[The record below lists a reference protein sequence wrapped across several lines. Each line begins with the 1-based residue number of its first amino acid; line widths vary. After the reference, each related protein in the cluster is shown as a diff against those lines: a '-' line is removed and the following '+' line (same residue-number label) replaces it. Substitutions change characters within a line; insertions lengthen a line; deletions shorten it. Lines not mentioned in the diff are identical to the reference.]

1 MAEQAKIT
9 SLDALE
15 RFRADLIIFMT
26 TAHRC
31 VDEAGD
37 EVRRTRQ
44 WLQGE
49 QRTHWEGQARLRK
62 RVLDQ
67 AEADLYSARLSGLKD
82 RTIVQEEAVRK
93 AKRAMAEAEDK
104 LRVLKKW
111 NRDFDNNADP
121 LVKRL
126 EGMRYFL
133 DHDMPKALTY
143 LVQAQKTLEAYA
155 ETPAA
160 RVTEGG
166 QP

>member
-1 MAEQAKIT
+1 MSEQAKVT

-15 RFRADLIIFMT
+15 RFRADLIIFIN

-49 QRTHWEGQARLRK
+49 QRMHWEGEARRRK

-93 AKRAMAEAEDK
+93 AKRVMTEAEEK

-111 NRDFDNNADP
+111 NRDFDNHTDP

-126 EGMRYFL
+126 EGMRYYL

-143 LVQAQKTLEAYA
+143 LVQAQRTLEAYA
-155 ETPAA
+155 ESPEPPAA
-160 RVTEGG
+160 E
-166 QP
+166 

>member
-1 MAEQAKIT
+1 MAEQAKVT

-15 RFRADLIIFMT
+15 RFRADLIVFIT

-49 QRTHWEGQARLRK
+49 GRMRWEGEARRRK

-82 RTIVQEEAVRK
+82 RTLVQEEAVRK

-104 LRVLKKW
+104 LRAVKKW
-111 NRDFDNNADP
+111 NRDFDNSADP

-126 EGMRYFL
+126 EGMRYYL
-133 DHDMPKALTY
+133 DHDMPKALAF

-155 ETPAA
+155 EPSAPPPAA
-160 RVTEGG
+160 
-166 QP
+166 

>member
-15 RFRADLIIFMT
+15 RFRADLIVFMT

-49 QRTHWEGQARLRK
+49 QRTHWEGAARQRK

-67 AEADLYSARLSGLKD
+67 AEADLYSARISGLKD

-133 DHDMPKALTY
+133 DHDMPKALTF

-155 ETPAA
+155 EAPSPANPE
-160 RVTEGG
+160 V
-166 QP
+166 QS

>member
-15 RFRADLIIFMT
+15 RFRADLIVFLN

-31 VDEAGD
+31 VDEASD

-49 QRTHWEGQARLRK
+49 QRMHWEGEARK
-62 RVLDQ
+62 RMRVLAQ
-67 AEADLYSARLSGLKD
+67 AEAELYSARLSGMKD
-82 RTIVQEEAVRK
+82 RTLVEEIAVRK
-93 AKRAMAEAEDK
+93 AKLALEEAEEK
-104 LRVLKKW
+104 LRAVKKW
-111 NRDFDNNADP
+111 NRDFDNHADP

-143 LVQAQKTLEAYA
+143 LVQAQQTLEAYA
-155 ETPAA
+155 QAPSPPP
-160 RVTEGG
+160 TE
-166 QP
+166 

>member
-1 MAEQAKIT
+1 MADQAKVT

-15 RFRADLIIFMT
+15 SFRASLIVFMT

-31 VDEAGD
+31 VDEGGD
-37 EVRRTRQ
+37 EVRRTRM

-49 QRTHWEGQARLRK
+49 QRMHWEGECRKRK

-82 RTIVQEEAVRK
+82 RTQVQENAVRK
-93 AKRAMAEAEDK
+93 AKAAMAEAEEK
-104 LRVLKKW
+104 LVRVKKW
-111 NRDFDNNADP
+111 NRDFDDDADP

-143 LVQAQKTLEAYA
+143 LVQAHRTLESYA
-155 ETPAA
+155 ETSTPRSTPAA
-160 RVTEGG
+160 E
-166 QP
+166 

>member
-1 MAEQAKIT
+1 MADQAKVT

-15 RFRADLIIFMT
+15 RFRADLIVFIT

-93 AKRAMAEAEDK
+93 AKRAMAEAEEK

-121 LVKRL
+121 LVRRL
-126 EGMRYFL
+126 EGIRYFL

-143 LVQAQKTLEAYA
+143 LVRAQETLEAYA
-155 ETPAA
+155 ESPPPPPAA
-160 RVTEGG
+160 
-166 QP
+166 

>member
-1 MAEQAKIT
+1 MAEQAKVT

-15 RFRADLIIFMT
+15 RFRADLIVFIT

-37 EVRRTRQ
+37 EVRRTRG

-49 QRTHWEGQARLRK
+49 QRMHWEGEARRRK

-93 AKRAMAEAEDK
+93 AKRAMTEAEDK

-111 NRDFDNNADP
+111 NRDFDNLADP

-143 LVQAQKTLEAYA
+143 LVQAQTTLEAYA
-155 ETPAA
+155 ESNAPPPSA
-160 RVTEGG
+160 
-166 QP
+166 

>member
-1 MAEQAKIT
+1 MAEQAKVT

-15 RFRADLIIFMT
+15 SFRANLIIFMT

-31 VDEAGD
+31 LDEAGD

-44 WLQGE
+44 WLQSE
-49 QRTHWEGQARLRK
+49 QRMHWEGEARRRK

-111 NRDFDNNADP
+111 NRDFDHCADP

-133 DHDMPKALTY
+133 DHDMPKALAY
-143 LVQAQKTLEAYA
+143 LVQAQQTLEAYA
-155 ETPAA
+155 ESPAPPPS
-160 RVTEGG
+160 
-166 QP
+166 Q

>member
-1 MAEQAKIT
+1 MADQAKVT

-49 QRTHWEGQARLRK
+49 QRTHWEGQAKLRK

-82 RTIVQEEAVRK
+82 RTIVQEEGVRK
-93 AKRAMAEAEDK
+93 ARRAMAEAEDK

-121 LVKRL
+121 LVRRL
-126 EGMRYFL
+126 EGIRYFL
-133 DHDMPKALTY
+133 DHDMPKALIY
-143 LVQAQKTLEAYA
+143 LLRAQETLEAYA
-155 ETPAA
+155 ETPAPPPA
-160 RVTEGG
+160 
-166 QP
+166 P

>member
-1 MAEQAKIT
+1 MAEQAKVT

-15 RFRADLIIFMT
+15 RFRADLIVFIT

-49 QRTHWEGQARLRK
+49 QRMHWEGEARKRK

-82 RTIVQEEAVRK
+82 RTLVQEEAVRK

-104 LRVLKKW
+104 LRAVKKW
-111 NRDFDNNADP
+111 NRDFDNHADP

-126 EGMRYFL
+126 EGMRYYL
-133 DHDMPKALTY
+133 DHDMPKALTF
-143 LVQAQKTLEAYA
+143 LVRAQQTLEAYA
-155 ETPAA
+155 EPSAPPPTA
-160 RVTEGG
+160 
-166 QP
+166 

>member
-15 RFRADLIIFMT
+15 RFRADLIVFIT

-44 WLQGE
+44 WIQGE
-49 QRTHWEGQARLRK
+49 QRMHWEGEARRRK
-62 RVLDQ
+62 RTLDQ

-93 AKRAMAEAEDK
+93 AKRAMGEAEDK

-111 NRDFDNNADP
+111 NRDFDSGIDP

-133 DHDMPKALTY
+133 DHDLPKALTF
-143 LVQAQKTLEAYA
+143 LLQAQQTLEAYA
-155 ETPAA
+155 ESPAPPPA
-160 RVTEGG
+160 S
-166 QP
+166 

>member
-1 MAEQAKIT
+1 MAEQAKVT

-49 QRTHWEGQARLRK
+49 QRTHWEGAARQRK

-111 NRDFDNNADP
+111 NRDFDNHADP

-133 DHDMPKALTY
+133 DHDMPKALTF

-155 ETPAA
+155 EASAPPPS
-160 RVTEGG
+160 E
-166 QP
+166 

>member
-1 MAEQAKIT
+1 MAEQAKVT
-9 SLDALE
+9 SLEALE
-15 RFRADLIIFMT
+15 RFRADLIVFIT
-26 TAHRC
+26 AAHRC

-37 EVRRTRQ
+37 EVRRTRM

-49 QRTHWEGQARLRK
+49 QRMYWEGAARK
-62 RVLDQ
+62 RKRALDQ

-111 NRDFDNNADP
+111 NRDFDNSADP

-155 ETPAA
+155 ETPKPTPA
-160 RVTEGG
+160 E
-166 QP
+166 

>member
-15 RFRADLIIFMT
+15 RFRADLIVFIT

-49 QRTHWEGQARLRK
+49 QRMHWEGEARKRK

-82 RTIVQEEAVRK
+82 RTLVQEEAVRK

-104 LRVLKKW
+104 LRALKKW
-111 NRDFDNNADP
+111 NRDFDHSADP

-133 DHDMPKALTY
+133 DHDLPKALTF

-155 ETPAA
+155 EAPAPSPS
-160 RVTEGG
+160 E
-166 QP
+166 

>member
-15 RFRADLIIFMT
+15 RFRADLIVFIT
-26 TAHRC
+26 NAHRC

-49 QRTHWEGQARLRK
+49 QRMHWEGEARRRK

-67 AEADLYSARLSGLKD
+67 ADADLYSARLSGLKD

-93 AKRAMAEAEDK
+93 AKRAMTEAEDK

-111 NRDFDNNADP
+111 NRDFDNCADP

-143 LVQAQKTLEAYA
+143 LVQAQRTLEAYA

>member
-1 MAEQAKIT
+1 MAEQAKVT

-15 RFRADLIIFMT
+15 RFRADLIVFMT

-49 QRTHWEGQARLRK
+49 QRMHWEGEARRRK

-111 NRDFDNNADP
+111 NRDFDHHADP

-133 DHDMPKALTY
+133 DHDMPKALTF

-155 ETPAA
+155 EAPAPPPAA
-160 RVTEGG
+160 
-166 QP
+166 

>member
-1 MAEQAKIT
+1 MAEQAKVT

-15 RFRADLIIFMT
+15 RFRADLIIFIT

-44 WLQGE
+44 WIQGE
-49 QRTHWEGQARLRK
+49 QRVHWEGEARRRK

-67 AEADLYSARLSGLKD
+67 AEGDLYSARLSGLKD
-82 RTIVQEEAVRK
+82 RTIVQEELVRRTK
-93 AKRAMAEAEDK
+93 NALSEAEDK

-111 NRDFDNNADP
+111 NRDFEDRADP
-121 LVKRL
+121 LVKRI

-155 ETPAA
+155 ETKMPAGEM
-160 RVTEGG
+160 TSD
-166 QP
+166 Q

>member
-1 MAEQAKIT
+1 MAEQAKVT

-15 RFRADLIIFMT
+15 RFRADLIVFMT

-49 QRTHWEGQARLRK
+49 QRMHWEGEARRRK

-104 LRVLKKW
+104 LRALKKW
-111 NRDFDNNADP
+111 NRDFDHHADP

-133 DHDMPKALTY
+133 DHDMPKALTF

-155 ETPAA
+155 EAPAPPPAA
-160 RVTEGG
+160 
-166 QP
+166 

>member
-1 MAEQAKIT
+1 MAEQAKVT

-15 RFRADLIIFMT
+15 RFRADLIVFINA
-26 TAHRC
+26 AHRC

-49 QRTHWEGQARLRK
+49 QRTHWEGEARRRK
-62 RVLDQ
+62 RTLDQ

-93 AKRAMAEAEDK
+93 AKRAMAETEEK
-104 LRVLKKW
+104 LRMLKKW

-126 EGMRYFL
+126 EGMRFYL
-133 DHDMPKALTY
+133 DHDMPKALTF

-155 ETPAA
+155 EPSAPPPTP
-160 RVTEGG
+160 
-166 QP
+166 

>member
-1 MAEQAKIT
+1 MSDQAKVT

-15 RFRADLIIFMT
+15 RFRADLIIFIT

-49 QRTHWEGQARLRK
+49 QRTHWEGAARQRK

-133 DHDMPKALTY
+133 DHDLPKALTF
-143 LVQAQKTLEAYA
+143 LVQAQKTLESYA
-155 ETPAA
+155 EAEKRMTND
-160 RVTEGG
+160 
-166 QP
+166 Q

>member
-1 MAEQAKIT
+1 MSEQAKIT

-15 RFRADLIIFMT
+15 SFRANLIIFMT
-26 TAHRC
+26 TAHRS

-49 QRTHWEGQARLRK
+49 QRTHWEGEAKRRK

-104 LRVLKKW
+104 LRMLKKW
-111 NRDFDNNADP
+111 NRDFDNCTDQ

-126 EGMRYFL
+126 EGMRFFL
-133 DHDMPKALTY
+133 DHDMPKALAY
-143 LVQAQKTLEAYA
+143 LVQAQRTLESYA
-155 ETPAA
+155 EPSAPSA
-160 RVTEGG
+160 E
-166 QP
+166 

>member
-1 MAEQAKIT
+1 MAEQAKVT

-15 RFRADLIIFMT
+15 SFRANLIIFIT
-26 TAHRC
+26 TSHRC

-49 QRTHWEGQARLRK
+49 QRMHWEGEARKRK

-82 RTIVQEEAVRK
+82 RTIVQETAVRK
-93 AKRAMAEAEDK
+93 AKAAMGEAEDK
-104 LRVLKKW
+104 LRMVKKW
-111 NRDFDNNADP
+111 NRDFDNHADS

-155 ETPAA
+155 DSAPPPAA
-160 RVTEGG
+160 
-166 QP
+166 

>member
-15 RFRADLIIFMT
+15 RFRADLIVFIT
-26 TAHRC
+26 NAHRC

-49 QRTHWEGQARLRK
+49 QRMHWEGEARRRK

-67 AEADLYSARLSGLKD
+67 ADADLYSARLSGLKD

-93 AKRAMAEAEDK
+93 AKRAMTEAEDK

-111 NRDFDNNADP
+111 NRDFDNCADP

-126 EGMRYFL
+126 EGKFASSRFA
-133 DHDMPKALTY
+133 KARARSTPPASGDTTTRSLTFTFCF
-143 LVQAQKTLEAYA
+143 VM
-155 ETPAA
+155 
-160 RVTEGG
+160 
-166 QP
+166 

>member
-1 MAEQAKIT
+1 MADQAKVT

-15 RFRADLIIFMT
+15 RFRADLIVFIT

-37 EVRRTRQ
+37 EVKRTRG

-49 QRTHWEGQARLRK
+49 QRMHWEGQARLRK

-104 LRVLKKW
+104 LRALKKW

-121 LVKRL
+121 LVRRM

-133 DHDMPKALTY
+133 DHDLPKALTF
-143 LVQAQKTLEAYA
+143 LVQAQQTLEAYA
-155 ETPAA
+155 ESPPPPPAA
-160 RVTEGG
+160 
-166 QP
+166 

>member
-1 MAEQAKIT
+1 MAEQAKVT

-15 RFRADLIIFMT
+15 SFRANLIIFMT

-37 EVRRTRQ
+37 EVRKTRQ

-49 QRTHWEGQARLRK
+49 QRTHWEGEARKRK

-82 RTIVQEEAVRK
+82 RTIVQENAVRK
-93 AKRAMAEAEDK
+93 AKHALTEAEEK
-104 LRVLKKW
+104 LRAVKKW
-111 NRDFDNNADP
+111 NRDFDGCADP

-126 EGMRYFL
+126 EGLRYFL
-133 DHDMPKALTY
+133 DHDMPKALAY
-143 LVQAQKTLEAYA
+143 LVQAQRTLEAYA

-160 RVTEGG
+160 RAPEGG
-166 QP
+166 QS

>member
-9 SLDALE
+9 SLEALE
-15 RFRADLIIFMT
+15 SFRANLIIFMT

-49 QRTHWEGQARLRK
+49 QRTHWEGEARRRK

-67 AEADLYSARLSGLKD
+67 AEADLYSARLSDLKD

-93 AKRAMAEAEDK
+93 AKRALAEAEDK
-104 LRVLKKW
+104 LRALKKW
-111 NRDFDNNADP
+111 NRDFDNCTDQ

-133 DHDMPKALTY
+133 DHDMPKALAY
-143 LVQAQKTLEAYA
+143 LVQAQRTLEGYA
-155 ETPAA
+155 EPSGPSA
-160 RVTEGG
+160 E
-166 QP
+166 

>member
-15 RFRADLIIFMT
+15 SFRANLIVFMT

-49 QRTHWEGQARLRK
+49 QRMHWEGEARRRK

-93 AKRAMAEAEDK
+93 SKRGMEEAEDK
-104 LRVLKKW
+104 LRAVKKW
-111 NRDFDNNADP
+111 NRDFDNATDS

-126 EGMRYFL
+126 EGMRYYL
-133 DHDMPKALTY
+133 DHDMPKALAY
-143 LVQAQKTLEAYA
+143 LVQAQRTLESYA
-155 ETPAA
+155 EPSAPPA
-160 RVTEGG
+160 E
-166 QP
+166 

>member
-15 RFRADLIIFMT
+15 RFRADLIVFMT

-49 QRTHWEGQARLRK
+49 QRTHWEGAARQRK

-67 AEADLYSARLSGLKD
+67 AEADLYSARISGLKD

-133 DHDMPKALTY
+133 DHDLPKALTF

-155 ETPAA
+155 EAPSPGNSEA
-160 RVTEGG
+160 
-166 QP
+166 QS

>member
-1 MAEQAKIT
+1 MAEQAKVT

-15 RFRADLIIFMT
+15 SFRANLIVFMT

-49 QRTHWEGQARLRK
+49 GRMHWEGEARRRK

-67 AEADLYSARLSGLKD
+67 AEADLYSARLSDLKD

-104 LRVLKKW
+104 LRMLKKW
-111 NRDFDNNADP
+111 NRDFDNSTDQ

-126 EGMRYFL
+126 EGMRFFL
-133 DHDMPKALTY
+133 DHDMPKALAY
-143 LVQAQKTLEAYA
+143 LVQAQRTLEGYA
-155 ETPAA
+155 EASTPTA
-160 RVTEGG
+160 E
-166 QP
+166 

>member
-1 MAEQAKIT
+1 MADQAKVT

-15 RFRADLIIFMT
+15 RFRADLIVFIT

-37 EVRRTRQ
+37 EVKRTRG

-49 QRTHWEGQARLRK
+49 QRMHWEGQARLRK

-104 LRVLKKW
+104 LRALK
-111 NRDFDNNADP
+111 
-121 LVKRL
+121 
-126 EGMRYFL
+126 
-133 DHDMPKALTY
+133 
-143 LVQAQKTLEAYA
+143 
-155 ETPAA
+155 
-160 RVTEGG
+160 
-166 QP
+166 

>member
-15 RFRADLIIFMT
+15 SFRANLIVFMT

-49 QRTHWEGQARLRK
+49 QRMHWEGEARRRK

-67 AEADLYSARLSGLKD
+67 TEADLYSARLSGLKD

-93 AKRAMAEAEDK
+93 AKRAMTEAEDK

-111 NRDFDNNADP
+111 NRDFDNATDS
-121 LVKRL
+121 LVKRI

-133 DHDMPKALTY
+133 DHDMPKALAY
-143 LVQAQKTLEAYA
+143 LVQAQRTLESYA
-155 ETPAA
+155 ENPTPSA
-160 RVTEGG
+160 E
-166 QP
+166 

>member
-15 RFRADLIIFMT
+15 RFRADLIVFIT

-49 QRTHWEGQARLRK
+49 QRMHWEGEARRRK

-104 LRVLKKW
+104 LRALKKW
-111 NRDFDNNADP
+111 NRDFDHGADP

-133 DHDMPKALTY
+133 DHDMPKALMY
-143 LVQAQKTLEAYA
+143 LVQAQQTLEAYA
-155 ETPAA
+155 QAAAPPPAA
-160 RVTEGG
+160 
-166 QP
+166 

>member
-1 MAEQAKIT
+1 MSDQAKVT

-15 RFRADLIIFMT
+15 RFRADLIIFIT

-49 QRTHWEGQARLRK
+49 QRTHWEGAARQRK

-111 NRDFDNNADP
+111 NRDFDNNAGP

-133 DHDMPKALTY
+133 DHDLPKALTF
-143 LVQAQKTLEAYA
+143 LVQAQKTLESYA
-155 ETPAA
+155 EAEKRMTND
-160 RVTEGG
+160 
-166 QP
+166 Q

>member
-133 DHDMPKALTY
+133 GHDMPKALTF

-155 ETPAA
+155 EASAPPPS
-160 RVTEGG
+160 E
-166 QP
+166 

>member
-1 MAEQAKIT
+1 MADQAKVT

-15 RFRADLIIFMT
+15 RFRADLIIFIN

-49 QRTHWEGQARLRK
+49 QRMHWEGEARRRK

-93 AKRAMAEAEDK
+93 AKRAMAEAEEK
-104 LRVLKKW
+104 LRALKKW
-111 NRDFDNNADP
+111 NRDFDNHADP

-126 EGMRYFL
+126 EGMRYYL

-143 LVQAQKTLEAYA
+143 LMQAQRTLEAYA
-155 ETPAA
+155 ESPAPPAA
-160 RVTEGG
+160 E
-166 QP
+166 

>member
-1 MAEQAKIT
+1 MSEQAKIT

-15 RFRADLIIFMT
+15 SFRANLIIFMT

-49 QRTHWEGQARLRK
+49 QRMHWQGEARRRK

-67 AEADLYSARLSGLKD
+67 AEADLYSARLSDLKD

-104 LRVLKKW
+104 LRMLKKW
-111 NRDFDNNADP
+111 NRDFDNSTDQ

-126 EGMRYFL
+126 EGMRFFL
-133 DHDMPKALTY
+133 DHDMPKALAY
-143 LVQAQKTLEAYA
+143 LVQAQRTLEGYA
-155 ETPAA
+155 EASTPTA
-160 RVTEGG
+160 E
-166 QP
+166 

>member
-15 RFRADLIIFMT
+15 MFRANLIVFMT

-49 QRTHWEGQARLRK
+49 QRMHWEGEARRRK

-93 AKRAMAEAEDK
+93 ARRAMTEAEDK
-104 LRVLKKW
+104 LRALKKW
-111 NRDFDNNADP
+111 NRDFDNATDF

-126 EGMRYFL
+126 EGMRYYL
-133 DHDMPKALTY
+133 DHDLPKALAY
-143 LVQAQKTLEAYA
+143 LVQAQRTLEGYA
-155 ETPAA
+155 EPSA
-160 RVTEGG
+160 RTAE
-166 QP
+166 

>member
-1 MAEQAKIT
+1 MAEQAKVT

-15 RFRADLIIFMT
+15 RFRADLIVFIT

-31 VDEAGD
+31 VDEASD
-37 EVRRTRQ
+37 EVKRTRG

-49 QRTHWEGQARLRK
+49 QRMHWEGQARLRK

-104 LRVLKKW
+104 LRALKKW

-121 LVKRL
+121 LVRRL
-126 EGMRYFL
+126 EGIRYFL
-133 DHDMPKALTY
+133 DHDLPKALTF
-143 LVQAQKTLEAYA
+143 LVRAQETLEAYA
-155 ETPAA
+155 ESPPPPPA
-160 RVTEGG
+160 T
-166 QP
+166 

>member
-15 RFRADLIIFMT
+15 RFRADLIIFIT

-49 QRTHWEGQARLRK
+49 QRTHWEGQARSRK

-67 AEADLYSARLSGLKD
+67 AEADLYSARISGLKD

-133 DHDMPKALTY
+133 DHDMPKALTF
-143 LVQAQKTLEAYA
+143 LVQAQKTLESYA
-155 ETPAA
+155 EAPSPANPEA
-160 RVTEGG
+160 
-166 QP
+166 QL